1 MNEENLSTNA
11 KEWLEVIRDQL
22 GDFNEDT
29 LHHSL
34 ENDGCTEE
42 EIAFLIK
49 ELQSL
54 S

>member
-1 MNEENLSTNA
+1 MKEKDLSDNA
-11 KEWLEVIRDQL
+11 KEWLEVIREQL
-22 GDFNEDT
+22 GDFNADT

-34 ENDGCTEE
+34 DSDGCSEQ